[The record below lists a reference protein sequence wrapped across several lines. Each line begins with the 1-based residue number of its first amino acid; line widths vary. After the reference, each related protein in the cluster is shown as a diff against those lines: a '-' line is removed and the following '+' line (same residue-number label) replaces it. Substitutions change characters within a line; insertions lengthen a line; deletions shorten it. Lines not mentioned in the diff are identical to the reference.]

1 MANIKVSLELEN
13 QAYITGIK
21 NAETATEN
29 LGKTAAKAGKQGADG
44 IGQMTNSM
52 DMLSTVTTKANQLIA
67 AVVATFAAVGA
78 SSLKMADDIVD
89 TADALGLGAARVHQL
104 NVALEASG
112 GQFGGASALFKGF
125 TQSLGDVEKGSKET
139 IDALYKLGL
148 SKKDIETLSDD
159 QLFQA
164 VVNGLGK
171 MEAGFER
178 NRIAMLLTGRAGDG
192 IDWTK
197 MAQGSSKAIDPEMEA
212 RLLAAADAVG
222 AMETAYRNFQIVAL
236 EVLAPVIEAIAS
248 MNINADDVRKTI
260 QILGAVLAAAFAAS
274 VVGQIVRIIALI
286 KELGGVIRAAATAQ
300 AFLVGLSGAGLAVV
314 AASAAA
320 AATAYYAIGEA
331 MDSAV
336 KKAKSSGA
344 PPPGGTPPPGTPVRT
359 IGTPKGQA
367 SQAAAKAQREA
378 DAYDRQISQAVALG
392 AAIEAQTKSLEAKYA
407 TELKNIGLTEDQ
419 VRLNNELAALA
430 EKQGADVAKIN
441 GLDKLSAEDK
451 AKYVAEINAKYAEQK
466 QTLEENLAVI
476 NQTNLAEQRRK
487 SLIEEIS
494 QAQAR
499 LVKRQHDA
507 LIVTQELQRAVGNQT
522 QRETQ
527 RNIELLRIE
536 GNYQSQKKQLQEDY
550 NNATEQSQKDA
561 IERNLRTL
569 TDGYNDEITVLK
581 NKNLVED
588 TMRQSMRAG
597 MMNVLEG
604 LADSVTPF
612 QVAVDATSAVFGNLE
627 NAISEFARTGKL
639 NFGEFAKS
647 IIADLIAITL
657 RTIILR
663 TVLSAFGG
671 MFGGGGAAAGG
682 TQMTLNTTG
691 SFGTTRFAAA
701 GGSIR
706 ANQQYIVGEKGPELF
721 LPNTSG
727 TMIPNNKLGA
737 MGGATSVTY
746 NISAVD
752 ASSFKDLVARDPEF
766 IYSVTQVGA
775 RRLPR

>member
-1 MANIKVSLELEN
+1 MANIKVSLELDN
-13 QAYITGIK
+13 QGYISGIK

-52 DMLSTVTTKANQLIA
+52 DMLSTVTTKANQLVA

-197 MAQGSSKAIDPEMEA
+197 MAEGSSKAIDPELEA
-212 RLLAAADAVG
+212 RLQAAADAVG
-222 AMETAYRNFQIVAL
+222 AMETAFRNFQLVAL
-236 EVLAPVIEAIAS
+236 EVLAPVISGVSKLE
-248 MNINADDVRKTI
+248 INADDVRKAI
-260 QILGAVLAAAFAAS
+260 VLLGSALAAAFAVS
-274 VVGQIVRIIALI
+274 VVGQMFKVIDAFVKLRTEM
-286 KELGGVIRAAATAQ
+286 KKLGVAQ
-300 AFLVGLSGAGLAVV
+300 AFLAGLGGPRGVAMVGAAGLAAFGASKFLDSQMKDV
-314 AASAAA
+314 A
-320 AATAYYAIGEA
+320 TTT
-331 MDSAV
+331 
-336 KKAKSSGA
+336 A
-344 PPPGGTPPPGTPVRT
+344 PPPPPPPPPGTSVRT
-359 IGTPKGQA
+359 IGTPKGEDSKA
-367 SQAAAKAQREA
+367 KAAAAKAKAAAE
-378 DAYDRQISQAVALG
+378 AYDRQISQAVALG
-392 AAIEAQTKSLEAKYA
+392 AAIDAQTTSLSAKYK
-407 TELKNIGLTEDQ
+407 TELDNIGLSEDQ
-419 VRLNNELAALA
+419 VRLNNELAALL
-430 EKQGADVAKIN
+430 EKQGADVAKIE
-441 GLDKLSAEDK
+441 GLDKLSRAEKDEHI
-451 AKYVAEINAKYAEQK
+451 AKINAKYAQQK
-466 QTLEENLAVI
+466 QTLEESLGI
-476 NQTNLAEQRRK
+476 IFQTNHAERTSLA
-487 SLIEEIS
+487 LIQDQITARQEELRN
-494 QAQAR
+494 QYALADLENQR
-499 LVKRQHDA
+499 LVGLGLR
-507 LIVTQELQRAVGNQT
+507 T
-522 QRETQ
+522 QREGAAISERLKLDGDYKSKKETLQ
-527 RNIELLRIE
+527 
-536 GNYQSQKKQLQEDY
+536 KQLG
-550 NNATEQSQKDA
+550 AA
-561 IERNLRTL
+561 IEQIDRDNINRELANLEESYKNNKTIAQKTL
-569 TDGYNDEITVLK
+569 AIDE
-581 NKNLVED
+581 ER
-588 TMRQSMRAG
+588 RQSSSAG
-597 MMNVLEG
+597 VRSVLEG
-604 LADSVTPF
+604 LADSLTPF
-612 QVAVDATSAVFGNLE
+612 QVAADATTAVFGNLE
-627 NAISEFARTGKL
+627 TAISDFARTGKL

-663 TVLSAFGG
+663 TVLAAFGG
-671 MFGGGGAAAGG
+671 MFGGGGGG
-682 TQMTLNTTG
+682 SMPTMALNTTG
-691 SFGTTRFAAA
+691 GLGTTRMAAA

-706 ANQQYIVGEKGPELF
+706 ANQQYIVGEKGAELF

-737 MGGATSVTY
+737 MGGSTTVNY
-746 NISAVD
+746 NIQAVD
-752 ASSFKDLVARDPEF
+752 ASSFRDLVARDPEF

-775 RRLPR
+775 RRMPR